1 MFGPKHYV
9 PILRW
14 KRAEQIALRE
24 LRAED
29 RARITPLIEI
39 PRKIFEA
46 RKKSEKKEQA
56 PEPARLFVAAEAQ
69 APDPGQVLLDAAHSL
84 LEAWQYSPFFL
95 DLCHL
100 DGQILRVR
108 GTRHPLA
115 YLAEE
120 ARALKL
126 WLVPVTG
133 LSRSFEYQAAVAKVA
148 AADRR
153 GACVRVTSDEVL
165 RSTFA
170 SELADHLK
178 RLSLT
183 AADIDLLLDGQDFDP
198 EKPNVK
204 AQLKRIPRLGDW
216 RTFTVASG
224 AFPEDLQRFEKGM
237 HKIDRRDWLSWKQ
250 LFLDENLRRKP
261 SFSDY
266 TVQYGRYVE
275 PPDFCN
281 PSASIRYTLPE
292 HWLIMRGE
300 GILNE
305 GGPGCAQ
312 YPASA
317 TLLRESKDFY
327 GPEFSY
333 GDRYISSKSDGADT
347 DGNPGTWIRA
357 GINHHMTVVS
367 RQIAGLPD
375 SLSIDAPR
383 RPGSRGSLQQPAR
396 HRSIRGA

>member
-1 MFGPKHYV
+1 
-9 PILRW
+9 
-14 KRAEQIALRE
+14 
-24 LRAED
+24 
-29 RARITPLIEI
+29 
-39 PRKIFEA
+39 
-46 RKKSEKKEQA
+46 
-56 PEPARLFVAAEAQ
+56 
-69 APDPGQVLLDAAHSL
+69 
-84 LEAWQYSPFFL
+84 
-95 DLCHL
+95 
-100 DGQILRVR
+100 
-108 GTRHPLA
+108 LA

-126 WLVPVTG
+126 WLIPVTG
-133 LSRSFEYQAAVAKVA
+133 LSRSVEYQAAVAKVA

-178 RLSLT
+178 SLSLT

-333 GDRYISSKSDGADT
+333 GDMYISSKSDVADT

-367 RQIAGLPD
+367 RQIASLPD
-375 SLSIDAPR
+375 SLGIDALRRVSDRSSPR
-383 RPGSRGSLQQPAR
+383 QPTQR
-396 HRSIRGA
+396 RSIRGA